1 MGESDNKKLTT
12 KLCRSGIHS
21 TASRRKLGKL
31 ERCHGRTTRLLCSP
45 MLLCSQWNI
54 KWWQYCQTK
63 VLSRPPNVLINC
75 DWYLQELSSEFLN
88 PFEIKV
94 VVWSYAYC
102 LGLWLAPPVSVSI
115 SVSLP
120 LSRNNTCLAHCITLM
135 QLQYTNSICW
145 CWCSMHLMF
154 AKR

>member
-45 MLLCSQWNI
+45 MLLIMSDKGFATSSQCFNQLWLIFTRIVFGIPQSFWNQSSGVKLCI
-54 KWWQYCQTK
+54 
-63 VLSRPPNVLINC
+63 LSRIMT
-75 DWYLQELSSEFLN
+75 
-88 PFEIKV
+88 
-94 VVWSYAYC
+94 
-102 LGLWLAPPVSVSI
+102 GTPVSVSI

-154 AKR
+154 ATR

>member
-45 MLLCSQWNI
+45 MLLCSLMTVMSDKGFATSSQCFNQFTRIVFGIPQSFWNQSSGMKLCI
-54 KWWQYCQTK
+54 
-63 VLSRPPNVLINC
+63 LSRIMT
-75 DWYLQELSSEFLN
+75 
-88 PFEIKV
+88 
-94 VVWSYAYC
+94 
-102 LGLWLAPPVSVSI
+102 GTPVSVSI

-154 AKR
+154 ATR